1 MTFTTFCITDL
12 EIRTPTRII
21 TIGDIGKSYKNIH
34 NSIRIKIAQSKK
46 VSTELIAAIISGSI
60 GAFAGLS
67 RALSNFNQ
75 KLDKRFEIVE
85 RDIDSLHERVIRD
98 YVLKEDLLREMQA
111 VHTKLDRIFDHLLS
125 HS

>member
-12 EIRTPTRII
+12 EIRIPTRII

-75 KLDKRFEIVE
+75 KLDKRFEMVE

>member
-1 MTFTTFCITDL
+1 MS
-12 EIRTPTRII
+12 P
-21 TIGDIGKSYKNIH
+21 
-34 NSIRIKIAQSKK
+34 
-46 VSTELIAAIISGSI
+46 ELIAAVLSGSI

-75 KLDKRFEIVE
+75 KLEKRFEGIE
-85 RDIDSLHERVIRD
+85 HDLDNLHERVIRD